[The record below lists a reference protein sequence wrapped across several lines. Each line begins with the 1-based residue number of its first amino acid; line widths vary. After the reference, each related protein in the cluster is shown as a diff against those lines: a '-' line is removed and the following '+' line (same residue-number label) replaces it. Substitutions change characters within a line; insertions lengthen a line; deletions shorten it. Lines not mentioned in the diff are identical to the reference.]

1 MMLHFLKV
9 FSLPA
14 LGIFLFSII
23 YLQSNLVLGK
33 NNNDLIIAGRGV
45 KDTAGYYYWKE
56 FTDNIEKSL
65 PSEFNIKTFM
75 NAELGPEETILRN
88 LRRNKVQIS
97 GISVSGLS
105 LIIPE
110 LSLLRLPYL
119 FDNER
124 EISFILESDVKDFVS
139 SLLRKKGLV
148 MLDWMYGGWVNF
160 YSTFRLTEP
169 NDLIGKRIRVSVDD
183 ISIKLIKIL
192 GADFTQ
198 IPFTDII
205 PALQSGLID
214 GGEQSTQ
221 LYISG
226 GIYDAASYY
235 TISKHA
241 YVFAVIVA
249 NMKWFEKL
257 NNMQKDVFFNSLMN
271 KDKYKRLVLAENK
284 GLLESLSEDKLII
297 HELNSNEIELFKNK
311 SLPLTKKFIKNS
323 SAEERK
329 LYDLIKIKKDLYK
342 KLNKQEKKF

>member
-1 MMLHFLKV
+1 MMLRFLKV
-9 FSLPA
+9 FRLYNLWVIVFSLVY
-14 LGIFLFSII
+14 I
-23 YLQSNLVLGK
+23 QSNIILGK
-33 NNNDLIIAGRGV
+33 SNNDLIIAGRGV

-65 PSEFNIKTFM
+65 PSQFNIKTFM

-119 FDNER
+119 FNNEK
-124 EISFILESDVKDFVS
+124 EISYILESEVEDLVS
-139 SLLRKKGLV
+139 SLLLEKGLV

-160 YSTFRLTEP
+160 YTTFPLTEP
-169 NDLIGKRIRVSVDD
+169 KDLIGKRIRVSVDD
-183 ISIKLIKIL
+183 ISIKLMKSL

-235 TISKHA
+235 TVSKHA

-249 NMKWFEKL
+249 NLEWFTKL
-257 NNMQKDVFFNSLMN
+257 ENFQKDIFYNSLMN
-271 KDKYKRLVLAENK
+271 KDKYKRLVLDENN
-284 GLLESLSEDKLII
+284 GLLESLSRDQLTIHKL
-297 HELNSNEIELFKNK
+297 NNKEIELFKNK
-311 SLPLTKKFIKNS
+311 SLSLTNEFTKNFS
-323 SAEERK
+323 LNEKK
-329 LYDLIKIKKDLYK
+329 LYDLIFLKKNLFRNIITY
-342 KLNKQEKKF
+342 N

>member
-1 MMLHFLKV
+1 MMLRFLKV
-9 FSLPA
+9 FRLYNLWVIVFSLVY
-14 LGIFLFSII
+14 I
-23 YLQSNLVLGK
+23 QSNIILGK
-33 NNNDLIIAGRGV
+33 SNNDLIIAGRGV

-65 PSEFNIKTFM
+65 PSQFNIKTFM

-119 FDNER
+119 FNNEK
-124 EISFILESDVKDFVS
+124 EISYILESEVEDLVS
-139 SLLRKKGLV
+139 SLLREKGLV

-160 YSTFRLTEP
+160 YTTFPLTEP
-169 NDLIGKRIRVSVDD
+169 KDLIGKRIRVSVDD
-183 ISIKLIKIL
+183 ISIKLMKSL

-235 TISKHA
+235 TVSKHA

-249 NMKWFEKL
+249 NLEWFEKL
-257 NNMQKDVFFNSLMN
+257 EILQKDVFYNSLMN
-271 KDKYKRLVLAENK
+271 KDKYKKLVLAENND
-284 GLLESLSEDKLII
+284 LLESLSKDQLTIHKLNDK
-297 HELNSNEIELFKNK
+297 EIELFKKK
-311 SLPLTKKFIKNS
+311 SLPLTNEFIKNFS
-323 SAEERK
+323 LNEKK
-329 LYDLIKIKKDLYK
+329 LYDLIFLKKNLFRNIITY
-342 KLNKQEKKF
+342 N